1 MVNHKDKIQKLLDK
15 SECLVLVCSSACSY
29 WSFIKFLFSI
39 PLVLTS
45 SAMCIINSISE
56 DANKMK
62 IPNIVVNA
70 VSVLIVS
77 LNNNIKSSEKA
88 EQFKKLS
95 QQFMMLTQEIDAF
108 DDENVI
114 TAEKYNMLV
123 LKYDNLINDCD
134 FEDIPTRYKLA
145 ASKSFN
151 ANNRHTPIQLNGTI
165 NNHIEMVVKKPAII
179 MENI

>member
-1 MVNHKDKIQKLLDK
+1 MVNHKDKLQKLLDK

-77 LNNNIKSSEKA
+77 MNNTIKSSEKA
-88 EQFKKLS
+88 EQFKKLG
-95 QQFMMLTQEIDAF
+95 QAFMMLTQEIDVF

>member
-1 MVNHKDKIQKLLDK
+1 MTNHKDKLQKLLDK

-134 FEDIPTRYKLA
+134 FEDIPTRYKSA
-145 ASKSFN
+145 ASKYFN